1 MNTGQT
7 DGAASADASRALR
20 NGSEALI
27 DALIE
32 EEVDY
37 VFGYPGGAAMP
48 LFDAILDSSLEFILC
63 RHEQGG
69 THMADG
75 YARTTGRAGVVL
87 VTSGPGA
94 TNTITGILTAQMDS
108 VPMVVIC
115 GQQTTGNLGT
125 DAFQEADIFGMTMP
139 TVKHSYLVKDQNDIP
154 SIVRE
159 AFHIAQSGRPGV
171 VVIDMPKDVALGD
184 LTRDSRPVDLP
195 GFDVPKLPQ
204 ATDIAAAAR
213 LLEAAERPVLMAG
226 HGVIIAHAQD
236 ELLALAEKLNVP
248 VTTTLLGKGGF
259 DEQHELSL
267 GMLGMHGTAYAN
279 YAVRDCDLI
288 FAIGSRWDDRVVG
301 KLEQFCPNAKKLHID
316 IDAAEIGKIIKPDVA
331 IVADAKAALTD
342 LVAEVTPQPTSPWL
356 DTIDEWKE
364 ACPLQWAD
372 SPDGRVRA
380 QEVLDAFSRKTE
392 GKAIVTTDVGQH
404 QMWAAQFYRSAKGS
418 TWISSGG
425 AGTMGYG
432 FPAAIG
438 AQFASPDATVAVVC
452 GDGGFQMT
460 LCELATAAIH
470 KLPVKIILLDNQ
482 YLGMVRQWQSLF
494 FDNRLSGV
502 DLHGNPDFCKLA
514 AAYGVHSIA
523 VTRSDEVDAALD
535 EALAY
540 NDGPCLLH
548 FQIEKTDNVFP
559 MVPAGGGLN
568 DMIMSAEDL
577 K

>member
-1 MNTGQT
+1 MNTART
-7 DGAASADASRALR
+7 NSAAATNASRALR

-48 LFDAILDSSLEFILC
+48 LFDAILDSPLEFILC

-108 VPMVVIC
+108 VPMVVIS
-115 GQQTTGNLGT
+115 GQQTTANLGT

-139 TVKHSYLVKDQNDIP
+139 SVKHSYLVKDQNDIP

-171 VVIDMPKDVALGD
+171 VVIDMPKDVALGE

-195 GFDVPKLPQ
+195 GFEVPKLPK

-226 HGVIIAHAQD
+226 HGVIIAHAHD
-236 ELLALAEKLNVP
+236 ELQALAEKLNAP

-279 YAVRDCDLI
+279 FAARDCDLI

-301 KLEQFCPNAKKLHID
+301 KMEQFCPNAKKLHID

-331 IVADAKAALTD
+331 IVADAKAALAD
-342 LVAEVTPQPTSPWL
+342 LVAEVQPKARSPWL
-356 DTIDEWKE
+356 ETIADWKTSY
-364 ACPLQWAD
+364 PLHWTPA
-372 SPDGRVRA
+372 PDGRVRA
-380 QEVLDAFSRKTE
+380 QEVLDLFSRKTE
-392 GKAIVTTDVGQH
+392 GKAIITTDVGQH
-404 QMWAAQFYRSAKGS
+404 QMWAAQFCRSAKGAA
-418 TWISSGG
+418 WLSSGG
-425 AGTMGYG
+425 AGTMGFG

-438 AQFASPDATVAVVC
+438 AQFADPDAIVAVVC

-482 YLGMVRQWQSLF
+482 YLGMVRQWQNLF
-494 FDNRLSGV
+494 FDDRLSGV

-514 AAYGVHSIA
+514 EAYGIKSIA
-523 VTRSDEVDAALD
+523 VEKSAEVESALD

-540 NDGPCLLH
+540 NEGPCLLH
-548 FQIEKTDNVFP
+548 FRIEKTDNVFP

-568 DMIMSAEDL
+568 DMIMSEEDL